1 MLFKK
6 ILSFTLAAAL
16 SSTMIAAVP
25 TVPTMSFGS
34 NVSAAT
40 VTTTTVA
47 GGNTFALLSTL
58 YTVQVGETITLN
70 RCGTAMPDSWEVEN
84 EDIISVDST
93 GLEITGLADGLTVIT
108 YHTGDTTVKANI
120 SVYEGTV
127 LVNPDAFHGTTTTT
141 TTAPPESFALMYNTY
156 TANVGDDIYIAICG
170 TGRPDSW
177 TVDNE
182 DVISVN
188 TTGNKAKALKA
199 GKATI
204 TYNYQGISTNAYI
217 TVTDPAVQEK
227 AACANC
233 GKEYPID
240 ELTKTD
246 LDMLVC
252 HDCIDCCWSG
262 TISSCLI
269 EDTVTDIGDTFI
281 CFADYGKY
289 NYTRAVETQEDMKL
303 ADLRVNDR
311 VVIGFTSYETY
322 DRFIDHVGTLRKA
335 TDTTTTPV
343 QTTALDLTT
352 TTTLTTDTPTCVTS
366 SGFITTYVDDPTL
379 TTMTTDAPTCVTSSG
394 FTTTYVDDPT
404 LTTTTTEPEVWMWM
418 TGVDHFDSIKTLPT
432 KVIYNEGEELDLSG
446 LVINAYHLADKVSN
460 KGRSMTVRTDYVW
473 EIESIDPKYITV
485 EDLSG
490 TVVAADGD
498 ISKLRSKEAYTVII
512 GGGQVMQLKAKGDQY
527 EKTLYDT
534 NEFRFRIYISPKDG
548 AGKFIAID
556 NAEVE
561 SFSYGYNNKGF
572 RLKEYGE
579 YSVDMDSIGVNA
591 GYNFDSRIM
600 KGDIVSGVLYVST
613 KDNYVYFGDLEI
625 VDSLLGNGDTNCDG
639 KVELADAILIMQAL
653 ANPNKYNVGGTY
665 EHCLTAAGK
674 ANADVNGG
682 GMTVDDALDIQLH
695 LLNINHLRKL

>member
-120 SVYEGTV
+120 SVQEGTTTV
-127 LVNPDAFHGTTTTT
+127 DPYDFPVTTTTT

-156 TANVGDDIYIAICG
+156 TAVVGDDIYIAICG

-188 TTGNKAKALKA
+188 TAGTKAKALKA

-204 TYNYQGISTNAYI
+204 TYKYCGIDINAYI
-217 TVTDPAVQEK
+217 TVTDPASQEK
-227 AACANC
+227 ASCANC
-233 GKEYPID
+233 GKEYPMA

-262 TISSCLI
+262 TISSCLF
-269 EDTVTDIGDTFI
+269 EDTVTDIDDTYI
-281 CFADYGKY
+281 CFSNRSKY
-289 NYTRAVETQEDMKL
+289 NYTRAVETQEGMKL

-322 DRFIDHVGTLRKA
+322 DRFIDHVGTLRKV
-335 TDTTTTPV
+335 TDTTTTSV

-352 TTTLTTDTPTCVTS
+352 TTTMTTDTVIC
-366 SGFITTYVDDPTL
+366 D
-379 TTMTTDAPTCVTSSG
+379 TSSG

-460 KGRSMTVRTDYVW
+460 KGRSMAVRTDYVW

-527 EKTLYDT
+527 ENTLYDT

-561 SFSYGYNNKGF
+561 SFSFGHSDKG
-572 RLKEYGE
+572 LKLKDCGE
-579 YSVDMDSIGVNA
+579 YSVDMDSIGVNT
-591 GYNFDSRIM
+591 GYDFDSRIM
-600 KGDIVSGVLYVST
+600 KGDIVSGVLYVNT
-613 KDNYVYFGDLEI
+613 KDNYVCFGDLEI

>member
-25 TVPTMSFGS
+25 SVPTVSFGS
-34 NVSAAT
+34 NVSAAA

-47 GGNTFALLSTL
+47 GGNTFALLSTF
-58 YTVQVGETITLN
+58 YEVQAGETITLR
-70 RCGTAMPDSWEVEN
+70 RCGTALPDSWEIDN
-84 EDIISVDST
+84 EDIISIDST
-93 GLEITGLADGLTVIT
+93 GLEITGLAEGLAVIT

-120 SVYEGTV
+120 SVQEGTTTV
-127 LVNPDAFHGTTTTT
+127 DPYDFPVTTTTT

-156 TANVGDDIYIAICG
+156 TAVVGDDIYIAICG

-188 TTGNKAKALKA
+188 TAGTKAKALKA

-204 TYNYQGISTNAYI
+204 TYKYCGIDINAYI
-217 TVTDPAVQEK
+217 TVTDPASQEK
-227 AACANC
+227 ASCANC
-233 GKEYPID
+233 GKEYPMA

-246 LDMLVC
+246 LDKLVC

-262 TISSCLI
+262 TISSCLF
-269 EDTVTDIGDTFI
+269 EDTVTDIDDTYI
-281 CFADYGKY
+281 CFSNRSKY
-289 NYTRAVETQEDMKL
+289 NYTRAVETQEGMKL
-303 ADLRVNDR
+303 ADLKVNDR
-311 VVIGFTSYETY
+311 VIIGFTSYETY
-322 DRFIDHVGTLRKA
+322 DRFIDHVGTLRRA
-335 TDTTTTPV
+335 TGITTSSQTSTP
-343 QTTALDLTT
+343 DLTT
-352 TTTLTTDTPTCVTS
+352 TTTMTSYTAICDTTPVTS
-366 SGFITTYVDDPTL
+366 
-379 TTMTTDAPTCVTSSG
+379 
-394 FTTTYVDDPT
+394 TTTKLPDPT
-404 LTTTTTEPEVWMWM
+404 LTTTSTEPEVWMWM

-460 KGRSMTVRTDYVW
+460 KGRSMTVKTDYVW
-473 EIESIDPKYITV
+473 EIESIDPGYITV

-490 TVVAADGD
+490 TVVASDGD
-498 ISKLRSKEAYTVII
+498 ITKLRSKEAYTVII
-512 GGGQVMQLKAKGDQY
+512 GGGKTIQLKAKGDQY

-534 NEFRFRIYISPKDG
+534 NEFRFRIYISPKDDT
-548 AGKFIAID
+548 GKFIAVD

-653 ANPNKYNVGGTY
+653 ANPNKYNVGGTH

-674 ANADVNGG
+674 SNADVNGG